1 MHESDDTQE
10 TRDAQAL
17 REAARRIDE
26 TLVLEVAFEPP
37 EMLAE
42 SLFGLDDAALR
53 QIVALTLARV
63 DIAEPIEV
71 SMLVT
76 GDDGLRDLNREYRGR
91 DAITDVLSFPL
102 LDAPIV
108 DAPTDQLWQ
117 PEESEHLSDDPSDE
131 PDAGDAP
138 PDDDLAEDA
147 YVEEIIATDDED
159 VPNGGYDAPAGE
171 PESLPFLTPDDGPL
185 HLGDIAISRDAIARQ
200 AAQAGH
206 SSAWELAYLLAHGVL
221 HLVGYD
227 DHTDAGYAAM
237 VAHQE
242 AVLALAGISR

>member
-1 MHESDDTQE
+1 MSTHDSDDTHD
-10 TRDAQAL
+10 TPNAQAL

-26 TLVLEVAFEPP
+26 MLVLEVAFEPP

-53 QIVALTLARV
+53 QVVALTLARV
-63 DIAEPIEV
+63 SVAEPIEL

-76 GDDGLRDLNREYRGR
+76 SDAGLRDLNHEYRGR
-91 DAITDVLSFPL
+91 DEVTDVLSFPL

-108 DAPTDQLWQ
+108 DAPEDQLWQ
-117 PEESEHLSDDPSDE
+117 PTESDDALES
-131 PDAGDAP
+131 GDVP
-138 PDDDLAEDA
+138 EDDDLDEDA

-171 PESLPFLTPDDGPL
+171 PEALPFLTPDEGPL

-200 AAQAGH
+200 AVQAGH
-206 SSAWELAYLLAHGVL
+206 SPAWELAYLLAHGVL